1 MANDAILIT
10 FIVVTYRQEELV
22 IQTLESIRHQAVTYG
37 KGKGIQLIVC
47 DDASPDHTL
56 ENVQDWCR
64 RRGDVFAETLVLSG
78 ETNVGTSKNLAKS
91 FPHIRGEYFKTIAGD
106 DLLADVDLIGRLQGA
121 DLYVGSLLY
130 MQNGRVLTD
139 PALYQDHY
147 LYFGLPYSRIRKL
160 SKFRYLFCTQGWII
174 RTVLLTPEVQEA
186 AVYCK
191 LIEDQTMW
199 IALTRQN
206 PSLDLQYVNEPVV
219 LYRTADDPL
228 HQPISPQRMEENL
241 KIILYRSRN
250 AGLLA
255 KWSGICLQHRIQ
267 GSAFWSYLDPYK
279 YYSVLY
285 RNLHRSKWKA
295 SLNTIFET
303 YGSASETFF
312 KEMTDLARQ
321 QMPHE

>member
-1 MANDAILIT
+1 MSDDAILIT
-10 FIVVTYRQEELV
+10 FIVITYRQEELV

-121 DLYVGSLLY
+121 DIYIGSMLY

-139 PALYQDHY
+139 PALYQDRY
-147 LYFGLPYSRIRKL
+147 LYFGLPYSRIRRL
-160 SKFRYLFCTQGWII
+160 SRHQYLFATPQWLL
-174 RTVLLTPEVQEA
+174 RTALLTPRVQKET
-186 AVYCK
+186 VLFK
-191 LIEDQTMW
+191 WIEDQTMW
-199 IALTRQN
+199 YSILDDN
-206 PSLDLQYVNEPVV
+206 PSLDLQYFNEPVV
-219 LYRTADDPL
+219 LYRTADDPQ
-228 HQPISPQRMEENL
+228 HQQISPQRMEEEL
-241 KIILYRSRN
+241 KSILYRSKN
-250 AGLLA
+250 SGPLA
-255 KWSGICLQHRIQ
+255 KWSGICLQHQRQ
-267 GSAFWSYLDPYK
+267 GAAYWRFLTPFK
-279 YYSVLY
+279 YYSVLH
-285 RNLHRSKWKA
+285 RELHRRRWETLYTTVLDQYAA
-295 SLNTIFET
+295 S
-303 YGSASETFF
+303 SEAFF
-312 KEMTDLARQ
+312 NRMTDLARQ